1 MMNSLIR
8 IRIISTVLLT
18 VLMILS
24 IPQTSFGTDET
35 VVKPYNDEWVLV
47 RKDAFDFFVNE
58 AVTWKTKYERA
69 MEVRES
75 ERDSW
80 LLERAIFKEAL
91 DSANEQSSV
100 YNRELI
106 RLNHIIDRM
115 ARASRTK
122 DIIMITSI
130 VGNLIQAA
138 K

>member
-1 MMNSLIR
+1 MTNNSIR

-18 VLMILS
+18 VLMILL
-24 IPQTSFGTDET
+24 IPQTSFGTNEN

-58 AVTWKTKYERA
+58 AVTWKTKYERS

-115 ARASRTK
+115 ARVSRTK
-122 DIIMITSI
+122 DVIMITSI
-130 VGNLIQAA
+130 IGNLIQAV

>member
-1 MMNSLIR
+1 
-8 IRIISTVLLT
+8 
-18 VLMILS
+18 MILS